1 VVNDAAA
8 AGTVQVHDVE
18 AQDAGGL
25 KLPGHRQWVFV
36 VDFLLG
42 VVPLGETDA
51 FSVDQIN
58 GGNDVHSLP
67 RRFGG
72 RSAKIRV
79 TELNQKSNHSVNGRV
94 SVEST
99 PVLDQTTDKITTE
112 ERILAA
118 AKTVFTQK
126 GYAGTRMQEVADT
139 AGINKAMLHYY
150 FRSKEKLFRVIL
162 SEALNVLAPVVLRVL
177 KSDKDVLGKLE
188 DMVNNYLQILL
199 DRPHLPLFV
208 MHELS
213 QNQGSFVK
221 EMMKSQNTQPYVMAF
236 FQQVIEEGER
246 GKIRKVDPIH
256 LMMNTMSMIV
266 FPFISWPMI
275 TTATGMPEEMFQPI
289 LEQRKAQ
296 IMDFLRAA
304 LAV

>member
-1 VVNDAAA
+1 
-8 AGTVQVHDVE
+8 
-18 AQDAGGL
+18 
-25 KLPGHRQWVFV
+25 
-36 VDFLLG
+36 
-42 VVPLGETDA
+42 
-51 FSVDQIN
+51 
-58 GGNDVHSLP
+58 
-67 RRFGG
+67 
-72 RSAKIRV
+72 
-79 TELNQKSNHSVNGRV
+79 
-94 SVEST
+94 
-99 PVLDQTTDKITTE
+99 LDQTTDKITTE

-213 QNQGSFVK
+213 QNQGSFVT

-236 FQQVIEEGER
+236 FQQVIEEGEQ

-275 TTATGMPEEMFQPI
+275 TTATGIPEEMFQPL

>member
-1 VVNDAAA
+1 
-8 AGTVQVHDVE
+8 
-18 AQDAGGL
+18 
-25 KLPGHRQWVFV
+25 
-36 VDFLLG
+36 
-42 VVPLGETDA
+42 
-51 FSVDQIN
+51 
-58 GGNDVHSLP
+58 
-67 RRFGG
+67 
-72 RSAKIRV
+72 
-79 TELNQKSNHSVNGRV
+79 
-94 SVEST
+94 
-99 PVLDQTTDKITTE
+99 LDQTTDKITTE

-236 FQQVIEEGER
+236 FQQVIEEGEQ

-275 TTATGMPEEMFQPI
+275 TTAAGMPEEMFQPI
-289 LEQRKAQ
+289 LEQRKEQ

-304 LAV
+304 LRP